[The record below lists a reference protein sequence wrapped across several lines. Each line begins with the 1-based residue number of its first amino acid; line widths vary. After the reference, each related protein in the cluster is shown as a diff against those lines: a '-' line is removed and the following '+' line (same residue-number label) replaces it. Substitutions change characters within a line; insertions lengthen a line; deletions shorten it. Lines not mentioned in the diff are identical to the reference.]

1 MGRSLIVEHVWREQ
15 DVGEQIVVEEKS
27 YRLSRAGRRM
37 AYLLLAGAAL
47 IWLFALWTLK
57 NTLQIAAYP
66 PQEFL
71 DSVRNLFNRLGG
83 VAGAP
88 LQAEEAIPAVIML
101 VLVLVVP
108 LLIWNLIEELR
119 ASYTVGPAGVTF
131 RSGSIVLSYPWSE
144 IVALRPVDE
153 EEEEPLD
160 ELVVRTSRLGSIRNP
175 LLRFLHWQAYGRR
188 KLPLYSGLEER
199 EELIARLRAFMVGD
213 LAAVAGETAIESPAA
228 AGPVEAACSVGDE
241 ESPVSSE
248 QAGPAERP
256 TEGAVDLPW
265 ATARPLNDLAPD
277 EGEEGAPTG

>member
-1 MGRSLIVEHVWREQ
+1 
-15 DVGEQIVVEEKS
+15 VGEQVVVEEKN

-37 AYLLLAGAAL
+37 AYLLLAGGVL

-57 NTLQIAAYP
+57 NTLRIAAYP

-83 VAGAP
+83 VAGEAFR
-88 LQAEEAIPAVIML
+88 AEEAIPAAIML
-101 VLVLVVP
+101 VLVVVVP

-144 IVALRPVDE
+144 IVSLRPVDE

-175 LLRFLHWQAYGRR
+175 LLRFLHWQAYGRY
-188 KLPLYSGLEER
+188 KLPLYSGLEGR
-199 EELIARLRAFMVGD
+199 EELIARLRAFLIGD
-213 LAAVAGETAIESPAA
+213 LEAMGGETAAEAPAT
-228 AGPVEAACSVGDE
+228 AGPVETEAACSVEDE
-241 ESPVSSE
+241 AAWASPE
-248 QAGPAERP
+248 QAGPAEAERP
-256 TEGAVDLPW
+256 LASTADLPW
-265 ATARPLNDLAPD
+265 ATARPLTDLSPD
-277 EGEEGAPTG
+277 KGEEEPPTN